1 MGSIN
6 GNEGDLTGLG
16 NDTSYY
22 NKDLYVQWETSD
34 GKVSDKVPLGT
45 FITGHPENTSTEAP
59 TNQEPSTEATT
70 QAPIASNSIPN
81 GIPFKIESIN

>member
-45 FITGHPENTSTEAP
+45 FITGHPSKMSKI
-59 TNQEPSTEATT
+59 PS
-70 QAPIASNSIPN
+70 SIPLR
-81 GIPFKIESIN
+81 IKSITTDGQAYSDVAITDETILNS